1 MNRDRLKETLR
12 KAEGFAEKPY
22 FDVSQF
28 SAGFGHRLPESWPV
42 AERGAAETML
52 VDKETAEDWLE
63 EDISIAVN
71 DVQSLM
77 PVWCEADD
85 VRQEAL
91 VEMGFNLGKS
101 RLSKFK
107 RMIAAVNKQD
117 WKEAAFEARNSNWFR
132 QVKGRARRIA
142 LAIET
147 GIIQG

>member
-1 MNRDRLKETLR
+1 MNRQRILETLK
-12 KAEGFAEKPY
+12 KAEGFSSKAY
-22 FDVSQF
+22 WDVSQY
-28 SAGFGHRLPESWPV
+28 SGGYGHRLPADWDIETEITTEQ
-42 AERGAAETML
+42 AEA
-52 VDKETAEDWLE
+52 WLE
-63 EDISIAVN
+63 EDLSIAVN

-77 PVWCEADD
+77 PVWCEAND

-107 RMIAAVNKQD
+107 RMITAVNKQD

-147 GIIQG
+147 GIVQG